1 MPFDQIVLSCRAGIA
16 RPPGKTIR
24 FRISF
29 QQIRKLY
36 CLATDG
42 RPYRFYRAVFTKF
55 QLTGKITAASIVGA
69 AVNRWVSGGSK
80 PPPYNKL
87 ITILP

>member
-42 RPYRFYRAVFTKF
+42 RPYRFYRAVFT
-55 QLTGKITAASIVGA
+55 
-69 AVNRWVSGGSK
+69 
-80 PPPYNKL
+80 
-87 ITILP
+87 